1 MILTETIDT
10 HTEAQVM
17 RNSQRIFSP
26 MFIEGQPTRN
36 TTGPF
41 GKSYFKILA
50 NTFTQNISN

>member
-1 MILTETIDT
+1 
-10 HTEAQVM
+10 M

-50 NTFTQNISN
+50 NALTQKLEYK